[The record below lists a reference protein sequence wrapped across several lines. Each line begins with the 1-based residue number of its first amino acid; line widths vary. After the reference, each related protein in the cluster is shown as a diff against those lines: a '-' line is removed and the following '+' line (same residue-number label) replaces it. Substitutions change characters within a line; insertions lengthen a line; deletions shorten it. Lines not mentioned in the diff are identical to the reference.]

1 MGETILNPT
10 TDNGGVQD
18 GTIIQNDSQV
28 YCG

>member
-1 MGETILNPT
+1 MGETILNPS

-18 GTIIQNDSQV
+18 GTTVLNDEKV